1 MIADYAFALE
11 VLASLLGL
19 AYVLLMA
26 RHNIWAWLAS
36 GSGAAI
42 YAWLLWQDHL
52 PMQAT
57 LHLGYILM
65 AGLGW
70 YQWRQTNP
78 NAHAGIE
85 RMSLDDHLLVL
96 GLGSAL
102 TMMTAFVLISEKLSQ
117 SPWLESA
124 TTVFAFI
131 VTWMVV
137 KQRIENWLYWIVI
150 DLATALLFWQTNHTP
165 MSLLY
170 LVYTAIALYGYWY
183 WRRLYLNQRK
193 SATAS
198 TPVLESDQKSAT
210 TIATDDKGF

>member
-1 MIADYAFALE
+1 MIADAAFALE

-26 RHNIWAWLAS
+26 RHNSWAWLAS

-52 PMQAT
+52 PMQAL
-57 LHLGYILM
+57 LHLGYLVL

-70 YQWRQTNP
+70 HQWRQANTDT
-78 NAHAGIE
+78 HTGIG
-85 RMSLDDHLLVL
+85 RMSLKEHLWVI

-102 TMMTAFVLISEKLSQ
+102 TLIISVILISQGLSQ
-117 SPWLESA
+117 SPWLDSA

-137 KQRIENWLYWIVI
+137 KQRIENWLYWIII
-150 DLATALLFWQTNHTP
+150 DLSTALLFWQTNHTP
-165 MSLLY
+165 MALLY
-170 LVYTAIALYGYWY
+170 LIYTAIALYGYWY
-183 WRRLYLNQRK
+183 WHLLYLK
-193 SATAS
+193 
-198 TPVLESDQKSAT
+198 QKSVANSS
-210 TIATDDKGF
+210 IELE